1 MHQVIHLKREM
12 DRAVLSVKMLADAAG
27 VSRGTISRILSGE
40 STTPETLHKLAKALN
55 IPVTKLVT
63 LEEDPPS
70 SSGPEPGSKKAILR
84 RE

>member
-1 MHQVIHLKREM
+1 MRQVIHLKREM
-12 DRAVLSVKMLADAAG
+12 DRAVLSITMLATAAG
-27 VSRGTISRILSGE
+27 ISRATVRRILAREG
-40 STTPETLHKLAKALN
+40 TTPETLHKLAKALN

>member
-1 MHQVIHLKREM
+1 MRQVIHLKREM
-12 DRAVLSVKMLADAAG
+12 DRAVLSMKMLAELSG
-27 VSRGTISRILSGE
+27 VSRITIGRIVRGE
-40 STTPETLHKLAKALN
+40 PTTPETLHKLAKALG

-84 RE
+84 KE